1 MSNSNV
7 FGWDVESYQD
17 YSNSSFFFARFDDWT
32 QFMKLGNQYNEEM
45 RSKYSKYENFYAEYD
60 WNRVPSSMKTGET
73 QSMENLNKG
82 FYKTYMKE
90 KLLENVLTAFDEIL
104 ADIDMGGSF
113 KKSKL
118 IITDKTRGIFDFGL
132 ASLGLF
138 AEQEFFS
145 EKLAEDSPLEFPKE
159 PKGVV
164 PPLFVN
170 LNQLG
175 DYWYV
180 SNVTGNKYKMTRQD
194 KGTQAAI
201 YDGYTKE
208 NMPLKYKSFKTKQ
221 KKSYLEFKK
230 EGGKSKFV
238 DLYVPMG
245 GLGGMSPSGM
255 LQRALPLFM
264 AAEFFESVGIRTR
277 LNCARVWKSWGE
289 KMSSSATKEATGYSV
304 ITVGIKDFGEDL
316 DFTRLAVAVADERT
330 YRYNMWKLAPAITAK
345 YYGSAQRGAGATL
358 YGSSPKFDPT
368 TRRYKNWYYEQI
380 EEYDKD
386 WVEVPKPLMIFGGVP
401 NPQNSWNYKGDKEEQ
416 GYRDIV
422 EEFYRILDTVDF
434 YFNKPEAV
442 CQRIYDRWVETGEQN
457 IREFKRYCQ
466 NTLANAFSIVDSGEY
481 LDPEEEKEADV
492 QAFNEKCV
500 GLRDFLIDVEELK
513 EV

>member
-1 MSNSNV
+1 MSNNV
-7 FGWDVESYQD
+7 FGWNVDEFRD
-17 YSNSSFFFARFDDWT
+17 YNNSSFFFARFDDWS
-32 QFMKLGNQYNEEM
+32 QFMRLGTEYNEEM
-45 RSKYSKYENFYAEYD
+45 RSKYRKYKKFYDGYNWKEL
-60 WNRVPSSMKTGET
+60 PSQFETKETKTIED
-73 QSMENLNKG
+73 LNKG
-82 FYKTYMKE
+82 FFKTYMEE
-90 KLLENVLTAFDEIL
+90 KLLKNVLTAFDEIL

-145 EKLAEDSPLEFPKE
+145 EKLAEESPLEFPKE

-180 SNVTGNKYKMTRQD
+180 SSVTGKKYKMTRQD

-201 YDGYTKE
+201 YDGFTKE
-208 NMPLKYKSFKTKQ
+208 NVPLKFKSFKTKQ

-245 GLGGMSPSGM
+245 GLGGMTASGM

-277 LNCARVWKSWGE
+277 VNCARVWSSWGE
-289 KMSSSATKEATGYSV
+289 RMTAEATKKDDGFSA

-345 YYGSAQRGAGATL
+345 YYKSAQRGAGSTL
-358 YGSSPKFDPT
+358 YGRDPEFNPT
-368 TRRYKNWYYEQI
+368 TRRFKNWYYEQI
-380 EEYDKD
+380 EKYDKD
-386 WVEVPKPLMIFGGVP
+386 WVQVPKPLMIFGGVADP
-401 NPQNSWNYKGDKEEQ
+401 LNRWKYTGDKEER
-416 GYRDIV
+416 GYRSIV

-442 CQRIYDRWVETGEQN
+442 CQRIYDRWVETGEKS
-457 IREFKRYCQ
+457 IRDFKKYCQ
-466 NTLANAFSIVDSGEY
+466 STLANAFSIVENGEY
-481 LDPEEEKEADV
+481 SDPEEEKEADTE
-492 QAFNEKCV
+492 AFNEKCI
-500 GLRDFLIDVEELK
+500 GLRDFLISVEEFK
-513 EV
+513 EA